1 MKSLL
6 GQFVILEES
15 GPLEG
20 LMMAVNVMSGYC
32 VAAVKRGFQA
42 LLRG

>member
-6 GQFVILEES
+6 GQFVIGEES